1 MSPTRVV
8 HIRSGQAF
16 DVYIG
21 RAGNGEDGYYGNPY
35 VKGAKCIRCGEM
47 HLTAGSTLPCFNEY
61 FLLRLG
67 SDAEY
72 RARIRGLKGRVLGCF
87 CLEGNPCHGRVV
99 ADWLNR
105 PDEEIERDIE
115 VLVSKVI

>member
-1 MSPTRVV
+1 MAPTRVV
-8 HIRSGQAF
+8 NLRTRHY

-21 RAGNGEDGYYGNPY
+21 RAGRGEDGYYGNPY
-35 VKGAKCIRCGEM
+35 VRGAKCARCGEL
-47 HLTAGSTLPCFNEY
+47 HLTAASTLPCFNEY
-61 FLLRLG
+61 FLSRIG

-87 CLEGNPCHGRVV
+87 CLEGNPCHGCVI

-105 PDEEIERDIE
+105 PDEEIDRDIDL
-115 VLVSKVI
+115 LVSRTT